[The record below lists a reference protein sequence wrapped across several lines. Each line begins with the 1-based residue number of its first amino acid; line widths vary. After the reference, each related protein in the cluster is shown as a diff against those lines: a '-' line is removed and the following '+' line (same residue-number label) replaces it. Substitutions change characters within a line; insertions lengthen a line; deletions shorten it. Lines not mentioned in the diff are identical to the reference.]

1 MIFWKKRSE
10 FKDFDATSGFI
21 RKVYGKECG
30 CRSGLG
36 YISLGNSE
44 KLKEKL
50 FNDKELDVS
59 KLESMKNT
67 INAQLDLYKALSFV
81 STLLA
86 TIFTT
91 IMGLLNLMLTLA
103 FKTIDFNPKKP
114 DPNKYM
120 DAVGDIFSGPVV
132 DVFFV
137 MLVAIYVAVF
147 FYVFRFKWIS
157 QVNYIV
163 ESVYQKKKK
172 IKEDKDNNSYTL
184 KRDKFRK
191 K

>member
-157 QVNYIV
+157 QYNDFTSKLYCGERIS
-163 ESVYQKKKK
+163 EK
-172 IKEDKDNNSYTL
+172 KEDKGGQG
-184 KRDKFRK
+184 
-191 K
+191 